1 MSLRDDLGLLT
12 PRLRR
17 YAQALSNVA
26 HVPSEAADA
35 LVQRTL
41 MHALQTGP
49 LNPRSDMTVWLYS
62 LLTQFHRD
70 AQNRLHGATAAGESR
85 SLYGGPIGD
94 KPVSHG
100 HQQDGLGMGLSA
112 LTLEE
117 REALLLVVLEGFS
130 YGQASHILRISRVM
144 LISRLAHA
152 RAALSNSMGSKTVPV
167 PVPRRPP
174 YLRLV
179 K

>member
-17 YAQALSNVA
+17 YAQALSNVV
-26 HVPSEAADA
+26 HIPSETADA

-62 LLTQFHRD
+62 LLTQFYRD

-85 SLYGGPIGD
+85 SLYGSTISD
-94 KPVSHG
+94 KPVGHG
-100 HQQDGLGMGLSA
+100 HPPGGLGAGLAA

-130 YGQASHILRISRVM
+130 YGQASHILRISRGM
-144 LISRLAHA
+144 LIIRLAHA
-152 RAALSNSMGSKTVPV
+152 RAALSNSIGAKVSPG
-167 PVPRRPP
+167 PQPRRPP
-174 YLRLV
+174 YLRV
-179 K
+179 IK